1 MFNLVFE
8 AEETNISLI
17 NDAMLIYYLSKS
29 FRIPKEKFQI
39 LTTQH
44 YVADCL
50 PDSPETGVVQT
61 THIVPL

>member
-39 LTTQH
+39 LTT
-44 YVADCL
+44 
-50 PDSPETGVVQT
+50 
-61 THIVPL
+61 